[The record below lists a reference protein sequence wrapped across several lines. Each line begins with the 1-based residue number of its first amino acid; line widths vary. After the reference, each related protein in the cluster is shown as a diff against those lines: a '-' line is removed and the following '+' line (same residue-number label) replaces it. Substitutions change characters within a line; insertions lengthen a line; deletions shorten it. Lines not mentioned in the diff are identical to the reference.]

1 LLLSL
6 KDKLHALLK
15 RLTAEELS
23 GTLKLLFISVVL
35 LPVLPNQGYGPW
47 AFFNPY
53 LTWWMVV
60 LIAALGFSAYLAIRL
75 IGSRKGLLLT
85 AVLGGPAVQAVGYGF
100 VLWPVGGNSVLLLIA
115 ALVFNNLTGRRYP

>member
-1 LLLSL
+1 MTTEIALLMTFLLGGLALTEQRLLAAAGGIVLTLLLSL
-6 KDKLHALLK
+6 KDKLPALLK
-15 RLTAEELS
+15 RLTAELS

-60 LIAALGFSAYLAIRL
+60 LIAALGSPPTWPSA
-75 IGSRKGLLLT
+75 
-85 AVLGGPAVQAVGYGF
+85 
-100 VLWPVGGNSVLLLIA
+100 
-115 ALVFNNLTGRRYP
+115 